1 MRKHWISASNDTVAQ
16 RIHHAVHNHGI
27 HIQGP
32 VASVKVH
39 SDYEN
44 SIQDDFTDLKQDL
57 KNHISE
63 KQKTSV
69 NTFQKDMKNLE
80 NSMESSDDKFDGLKN
95 EIVSLQRE
103 LKDLKES
110 KNKNYELE
118 EELKDI
124 KNLLKTLLDQ
134 KSGQEK
140 TENKEKITE

>member
-1 MRKHWISASNDTVAQ
+1 
-16 RIHHAVHNHGI
+16 
-27 HIQGP
+27 
-32 VASVKVH
+32 
-39 SDYEN
+39 
-44 SIQDDFTDLKQDL
+44 
-57 KNHISE
+57 
-63 KQKTSV
+63 
-69 NTFQKDMKNLE
+69 MKNLE

-140 TENKEKITE
+140 AEKKEKITE